1 MIYIPSFARP
11 LFFFPEGE
19 VNVMKKILAVI
30 MILLLLLSFNVSADG
45 GNIYISD
52 IKVFIDYIW
61 IPSYNLDGY
70 SAILVRDL
78 EDYGFDIDW
87 NESTKTVKV
96 TYNGKKKVSPHTP
109 QYYPP
114 HEVGMLRFGTYP
126 SDIKVY
132 FEGRYVPSVNIGG
145 RCAVKLRDINIGNT
159 LGYDS
164 QKKEAYIFYGKEPL
178 AEKESGYINTF
189 YEIMAEIARG
199 DYERIRIEAMLLS
212 GKYDKKLMSDVK
224 EYTDN
229 LKELMD
235 KYKDYTEPTAFS
247 ESSMELWWAAVN
259 SRYATCTMYEMGE
272 NLKNGIDNPDLSMYM
287 QQYKEDS
294 AYQRDNAMA
303 ILATEIKPKKTEEPI
318 DIEDD
323 GEDDK

>member
-1 MIYIPSFARP
+1 
-11 LFFFPEGE
+11 
-19 VNVMKKILAVI
+19 MKKILAVFLA
-30 MILLLLLSFNVSADG
+30 LLFLLSFNTYADG

-61 IPSYNLDGY
+61 VPSYNLDGY
-70 SAILVRDL
+70 SAVLVRDL

-87 NESTKTVKV
+87 NGDTRTVKI
-96 TYNGKKKVSPHTP
+96 THDPDKKVSPHAP

-114 HEVGMLRFGTYP
+114 HEVGMIRFGTYP

-145 RCAVKLRDINIGNT
+145 RCAVKLRDINILNT
-159 LGYDS
+159 LGYDD
-164 QKKEAYIFYGKEPL
+164 QKKEAYIFYGKAPL
-178 AEKESGYINTF
+178 SGKDSEYINTF
-189 YEIMAEIARG
+189 YEIMAEIVRG
-199 DYERIRIEAMLLS
+199 DYERIRIEAMLIS
-212 GKYDKKLMSDVK
+212 GEYDKKLMSDVK
-224 EYTDN
+224 EYTDS

-235 KYKDYTEPTAFS
+235 KYKDYTEPAAFS

-272 NLKNGIDNPDLSMYM
+272 NLKNGSDNPDLFMYM

-303 ILATEIKPKKTEEPI
+303 ILATEIKPKEPEMPI

-323 GEDDK
+323 AED